1 MQPNNIDFPMR
12 LPVIVEEDNFSYPFS
27 IVPIFTHDEKNIKA
41 ANKALDKNDLVFVCC
56 GRDAS
61 EITQIPN
68 EIITQNQP
76 QTKNTSNDM
85 PSGAKSNID
94 SIKNDSAKSSATSIE
109 MLDISPLKMPFFDVG
124 VIGTIMR
131 KVHLPDGRVKL
142 LFQGLTKGRIL
153 SVQKGECYEALVD
166 IISYKECSFA
176 QVEAMSKVLR
186 EKVQNLAN
194 ISQVLLPPD
203 LLKSIEETGEP
214 NRMIDLVASSIRL
227 KKEQAY
233 KLFRSDDIEERLLL
247 LIDFVSQEIQIQKL
261 QKEIKT
267 RVHNK
272 MEQTNREYFLKEQL
286 RQIQKELGIDKQRD
300 EEIQQYEKKLESIK
314 PHLNKE
320 AYKEIKKQI
329 SRLSKM
335 HQESG
340 DANIL
345 QNYVEWVLEI
355 PFGKYAKESLSIK
368 NVQKQLDLDHFSLL
382 KPKERIVE
390 YFAVKELIAKK
401 EKEAQKESA
410 KKTKNA
416 KSNGDFSLDSV
427 KNQQDKNAQE
437 SNDSN
442 DSKNSVLESIKDR
455 IYNPS
460 NDSNLGSSDVGDEGD
475 GDYEDKEQDI
485 SSKLPK
491 SDTKEKGTILCFYGP
506 PGVGKTSLANS
517 IATAI
522 GRELVRI
529 ALGGLEDVNEL
540 RGHRRTYIGAMPGRI
555 TQGLIEAKQMNPV
568 IVLDEIDKVARGVR
582 GDPTSVLLE
591 ILDPEQNVAFRD
603 YYNNFSIDLSQ
614 VIFIAT
620 ANDIGNIPPPLRDRM
635 EFIAIS
641 SYTPQEKEQIALKY
655 LIPQELKKHALSQK
669 EIEFTKEA
677 IKTLIERYTREA
689 GVRNLRRVIASIMR
703 KVATKILTQSNYQK
717 IKLTPRLIPD
727 FIDKIVY
734 EIDPAS
740 KVARVGIINGLAW
753 TSVGGDVLKIEAI
766 KLKGKGGLSLT
777 GSLGDVMK
785 ESAKIA
791 HSVVKVLFDEKKIES
806 LESKDGKKT
815 KKSSKVQKDSKD
827 SSEDL
832 PFYSRYDIH
841 LHLPEGAVP
850 KDGPSAGI
858 AMACV
863 IASILCDKPIS
874 GEIAMTGEL
883 TLSGD
888 VLAIGGLK
896 EKLIAAHKAGIK
908 KALIPTK
915 NYERDL
921 GDIPK
926 EVLNSLQIIPVK
938 NIDEVFKQVFG

>member
-56 GRDAS
+56 GTN
-61 EITQIPN
+61 EITEIPSEMTGQN
-68 EIITQNQP
+68 QTQNLAT
-76 QTKNTSNDM
+76 TKNTSNDL

-94 SIKNDSAKSSATSIE
+94 SAKSSASIE
-109 MLDISPLKMPFFDVG
+109 MLDNISTLKIPFFDVG

-153 SVQKGECYEALVD
+153 SVQKDECYEALVD

-247 LIDFVSQEIQIQKL
+247 LIDFVSEEIQIQKL

-401 EKEAQKESA
+401 EKEAQKELA
-410 KKTKNA
+410 KKAGNAKSSKDSTKNPNAKNA
-416 KSNGDFSLDSV
+416 K
-427 KNQQDKNAQE
+427 
-437 SNDSN
+437 
-442 DSKNSVLESIKDR
+442 DSKDFVLESIKDT

-460 NDSNLGSSDVGDEGD
+460 KNSSLDSSDSSDEGE
-475 GDYEDKEQDI
+475 EDKELEI
-485 SSKLPK
+485 PSKLPK

-655 LIPQELKKHALSQK
+655 LIPQELKKHALSQE

-717 IKLTPRLIPD
+717 IKLTPKLIPD

-791 HSVVKVLFDEKKIES
+791 HSVVKVLLDENKLES
-806 LESKDGKKT
+806 LESKEGKKS
-815 KKSSKVQKDSKD
+815 KKSSKIQKDSKD

-863 IASILCDKPIS
+863 IASILCEKPVS
-874 GEIAMTGEL
+874 GDIAMTGEL